1 MSEPS
6 IFIGQS
12 EKREELYLALAN
24 RHGLVTGAT
33 GTGKTVTLQIMA
45 EGFCNA
51 GVPVFAADVK
61 GDLSGISCAGEPKD
75 FLLERAAKMG
85 FDDYGFEAVP
95 TIFWDLFGE
104 QGHPIR
110 TTITEMGPLLL
121 SRLMDHPVHVRPLMV
136 SKVNTVA
143 QIVFAVAVLGTAA
156 LGKPLERL
164 VDYGSI
170 PVALLTALSGAA
182 YLGSWLRHMA
192 EQPHEDGR
200 P

>member
-61 GDLSGISCAGEPKD
+61 GDLSGISGAGEPKD

-110 TTITEMGPLLL
+110 TTITDMGPLML
-121 SRLMDHPVHVRPLMV
+121 SRLMGL
-136 SKVNTVA
+136 SEA
-143 QIVFAVAVLGTAA
+143 QEGA
-156 LGKPLERL
+156 LNIAFRL
-164 VDYGSI
+164 ADKEGL
-170 PVALLTALSGAA
+170 ALLDLKDLRALLKE
-182 YLGSWLRHMA
+182 LGERGKELTT
-192 EQPHEDGR
+192 E
-200 P
+200 